1 MLLNSTF
8 RHGALSVRRSLY
20 RGLLNTLLLS
30 ATLYLSGCDVSFV
43 TRIDLVRPNEPLQI
57 KAYQDNKT
65 AMLSALDRFA
75 LENKMACKNSPGL
88 SRDCDHQ
95 QTESLVAFED
105 KDRFSI
111 CLFMIGIGLESHQF
125 YYLTKT
131 LEKALTDSVP
141 GTALSVSLA
150 DEIAYCNVPRNYP
163 KAAHEPQAIAPTP
176 GIYLERH
183 DNE

>member
-1 MLLNSTF
+1 MTVLLLILTF
-8 RHGALSVRRSLY
+8 RHGALSVRTSPH

-30 ATLYLSGCDVSFV
+30 ATLYLSGCDAFYIK
-43 TRIDLVRPNEPLQI
+43 RIDLVRPNEPLQI

-75 LENKMACKNSPGL
+75 LENKMTCKNSPRL
-88 SRDCDHQ
+88 SRDCTQ
-95 QTESLVAFED
+95 QPRSLVAFED

-141 GTALSVSLA
+141 GTALSVSPA
-150 DEIAYCNVPRNYP
+150 DGIVECNFLR
-163 KAAHEPQAIAPTP
+163 
-176 GIYLERH
+176 
-183 DNE
+183 

>member
-1 MLLNSTF
+1 MLLNFTF
-8 RHGALSVRRSLY
+8 RHGALSVRTSPH

-30 ATLYLSGCDVSFV
+30 ATLYLSGCDAFYIK
-43 TRIDLVRPNEPLQI
+43 RIDLVRPNEPLQI

-105 KDRFSI
+105 KNKFSI
-111 CLFMIGIGLESHQF
+111 CLFMLGGPFEDSQF
-125 YYLTKT
+125 LHLTKT

-141 GTALSVSLA
+141 GTALSISPA
-150 DEIAYCNVPRNYP
+150 DEIVECRTPRYYP
-163 KAAHEPQAIAPTP
+163 NALHEPQSIPPTP
-176 GIYLERH
+176 WK
-183 DNE
+183 

>member
-1 MLLNSTF
+1 MLLILTF
-8 RHGALSVRRSLY
+8 RHGALSVRTSPH

-30 ATLYLSGCDVSFV
+30 ATLYLSGCDAFYIK
-43 TRIDLVRPNEPLQI
+43 RIDLVRPNEPLQI

-75 LENKMACKNSPGL
+75 LENKMTCKNSPRL
-88 SRDCDHQ
+88 SRDCTQ
-95 QTESLVAFED
+95 QPRSLVAFED

-141 GTALSVSLA
+141 GTALSISPA
-150 DEIAYCNVPRNYP
+150 DEIVECRTPRYYP
-163 KAAHEPQAIAPTP
+163 NALHEPQSIPPTP
-176 GIYLERH
+176 WK
-183 DNE
+183 